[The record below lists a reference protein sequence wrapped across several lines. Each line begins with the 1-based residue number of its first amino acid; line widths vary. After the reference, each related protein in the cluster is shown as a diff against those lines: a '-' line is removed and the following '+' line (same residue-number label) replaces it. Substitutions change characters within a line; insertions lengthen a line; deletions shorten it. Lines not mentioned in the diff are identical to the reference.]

1 MELRKYERQKITNT
15 ETFNDG
21 VCTVYKLT
29 NTAQPGLR
37 PHMSPTLYR
46 KLNFGYKTI
55 GVKRNYEALQA
66 QVKLDELISVLLD
79 RKISTQ
85 DVVVIEGV
93 QYEIRQV
100 QHKKDTNPET
110 SLLSL
115 VKLEEDYDDLGI
127 R

>member
-1 MELRKYERQKITNT
+1 MTNT

-46 KLNFGYKTI
+46 KLNFEYKTI

-85 DVVVIEGV
+85 DIVVIEGV

>member
-21 VCTVYKLT
+21 VCTVYKVT

-46 KLNFGYKTI
+46 KLNFEYKTI

-66 QVKLDELISVLLD
+66 QVKLDELIQILLD
-79 RKISTQ
+79 RRISAQ
-85 DVVVIEGV
+85 DIVVINEV
-93 QYEIRQV
+93 QYQIKQV
-100 QHKKDTNPET
+100 QHKKDTVPFT
-110 SLLSL
+110 TLLSL